1 MVSKSTLRAFCALCI
16 TAILAIAV
24 CGCDDL
30 GEYDDVD
37 EYYSSFG
44 DIVLVGATSGD
55 DKDYSVEDYFY
66 NTESREEF
74 LEGEDGAYKGVPH
87 SDYVYVA
94 IPFESDINMDSLALF
109 MQSRND
115 VAVYIYFYVISED
128 DWDAILDGEYG
139 SEEVEGEN
147 GSETTEGEPDSGTAD
162 GEGES
167 EPQEPV
173 YDAPYADT
181 RIGEAV
187 VHLKAGQWGSFVL
200 DSFKVDG
207 AAQKSIQIND
217 GQYIVLQIRN
227 NCGARVL
234 DEKTQTYIDSQIG
247 IELNKAEIT
256 VTNLLIRALETN
268 NGEETQGGE

>member
-24 CGCDDL
+24 CSCDDL
-30 GEYDDVD
+30 GEYGDVD

-44 DIVLVGATSGD
+44 DIVLVSVTSGD
-55 DKDYSVEDYFY
+55 DEDYSVEDYFY

-109 MQSRND
+109 MQSKND
-115 VAVYIYFYVISED
+115 VAVHIYFYVVSED

-139 SEEVEGEN
+139 SEDTEGEN
-147 GSETTEGEPDSGTAD
+147 GSEATEGETDSVTTEGD
-162 GEGES
+162 GES

-173 YDAPYADT
+173 YDAPDPNT
-181 RIGEAV
+181 RIGETV

-207 AAQKSIQIND
+207 TAQKSIQIND

-227 NCGARVL
+227 NCGVLEL
-234 DEKTQTYIDSQIG
+234 DEKQNLVDPQIG
-247 IELNKAEIT
+247 IALDRAEIT
-256 VTNLLIRALETN
+256 MTNLLIRALDVN
-268 NGEETQGGE
+268 NAGKTQGGE